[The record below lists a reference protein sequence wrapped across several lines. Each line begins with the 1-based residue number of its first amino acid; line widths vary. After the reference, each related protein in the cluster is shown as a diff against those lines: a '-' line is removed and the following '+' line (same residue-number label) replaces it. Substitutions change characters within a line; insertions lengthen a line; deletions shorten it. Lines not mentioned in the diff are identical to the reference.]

1 MTSDDIRFWH
11 EAETLQTPQSWW
23 EIIRIGNC
31 GSPIE
36 TEAGWLVLTHGVGP
50 MRRYVIGAMLLDLDD
65 PRRVIGK
72 LNEPFLVAEQDE
84 RDGYVPNVAYTCG
97 AIVHNGRLVL
107 PYGFSDMGVRIA
119 TVPLADLLSRLNEHP
134 RG

>member
-1 MTSDDIRFWH
+1 
-11 EAETLQTPQSWW
+11 
-23 EIIRIGNC
+23 
-31 GSPIE
+31 
-36 TEAGWLVLTHGVGP
+36 

-65 PRRVIGK
+65 PQRVIGK

-119 TVPLADLLSRLNEHP
+119 TVPLADLLSRLDEHP

>member
-23 EIIRIGNC
+23 EIIQIGNC

-107 PYGFSDMGVRIA
+107 PYGFSDTGVRIA
-119 TVPLADLLSRLNEHP
+119 TVPLADLLSQLNEHP